1 MPQVILTNSVITNE
15 ALLVAKNAVG
25 ELKKRMNV
33 GYAEDFAKKGHKI
46 GDTLNVRLPMQYTV
60 GDGEAMTPQDT
71 EQKSVPIVVNS
82 QKNIGMQF
90 GDSERTLKLDNFRE
104 LYIEPAV
111 TTLVDT
117 MMSTVLENSYK
128 SIANYAGI
136 PHATNLPNSM
146 APFSLAKAKMLSFGA
161 PARNNS
167 AAIDQYV
174 EHEMT
179 QGMNG
184 LFNPST
190 QISKQFLDGEVT
202 RGAGLDFLM
211 SQVIPKHT
219 IGALGGT
226 PLTNGATADGA
237 TTLALDGASNSIT
250 GWAKAGDVIQLG
262 GVFAVNPITKKS
274 TGKLMDFVVT
284 ADANSNGSGVV
295 SLSISPA
302 INASGA
308 YQNVTNVPADNS
320 VVTFFGHASSYAGII
335 CPQNLVFHKS
345 AIALCVVPL
354 EKIEGEEM
362 TVATDPE
369 TGLSVRLWTAGNIL
383 SGKGIKRLDI
393 LFGSKVVRPDFA
405 ARVVGRLA

>member
-1 MPQVILTNSVITNE
+1 MPQVILNNTQITNE
-15 ALLVAKNAVG
+15 ALLVAKNAIG

-33 GYAEDFAKKGHKI
+33 GYAENFGEKGNKI

-60 GDGEAMTPQDT
+60 ADGETMTPQDT
-71 EQKSVPIVVNS
+71 EQKSVPIVVNG

-90 GDSERTLKLDNFRE
+90 GDSERTLKIDRFRE

-117 MMSTVLENSYK
+117 MMAKVMQDSYL

-136 PHATNLPNSM
+136 PSAANLPNSM
-146 APFSLAKAKMLSFGA
+146 APFSFAKAKMVSLGC
-161 PARNNS
+161 PVRGNS

-190 QISKQFLDGEVT
+190 AISKQFLDGEVV

-211 SQVIPKHT
+211 SQVVPKHT

-237 TTLALDGASNSIT
+237 TSVVIDGATASVT
-250 GWAKAGDVIQLG
+250 GYWKKGDVVQFN
-262 GVFAVNPITKKS
+262 GVFSVNPITKQS

-284 ADANSNGSGVV
+284 ADVNSSAGGAVTV
-295 SLSISPA
+295 AISPA
-302 INASGA
+302 IIASGA
-308 YQNVTNVPADNS
+308 YQNVSNVPADNS
-320 VVTFFGHASSYAGII
+320 AVTTFGHASSYANIVA
-335 CPQNLVFHKS
+335 PQNLVFHKT

-354 EKIEGEEM
+354 EKIDGEEM

-383 SGKGIKRLDI
+383 TGKGIKRLDI
-393 LFGSKVVRPDFA
+393 LFGSKVVRPEFA
-405 ARVVGRLA
+405 ARVVGRLS